1 LLTPRE
7 PVVLVDVEVPQL
19 RSPWVGSRVDVRF
32 DHGYLDLASQ
42 LARRMRQLMLQR
54 FDALGS

>member
-1 LLTPRE
+1 M
-7 PVVLVDVEVPQL
+7 LVDVEVPQL

-42 LARRMRQLMLQR
+42 LARRMRQLVLQR